1 MRPFAQSALKQWRL
15 LGSHHSVRFGPR
27 ERRFISSTPQRRA
40 EPNPTSETP
49 PSTSTEPKGKEKAQD
64 VEPTKPPPNDATLP
78 LLQRPLGLRDR
89 PKAKSKS
96 WEETKEKYIDQ
107 DKRMEERT
115 HLAREAVRGHFT
127 DLNNTRRHGGKTW
140 IAPKVMIR
148 EDKALYFP
156 DIFGTPLSGGE
167 KVHTTDLL
175 AGKVSVVTLLTT
187 RMSEI
192 QTAQFIEPTQTSFGD
207 HPLYQHV
214 QINLQDNL
222 IKSFL
227 VSIFASSIRKSVPQP
242 LWPTYLI
249 SSQNMEY
256 LREPLGLANR
266 HVGYVY
272 LVDPKLKIRWAAC
285 ADPKAEEIAALRTC
299 TSVLLGRST
308 KPSASTDG
316 DVQESAPKSA

>member
-1 MRPFAQSALKQWRL
+1 MCSFFRYALQQHRL
-15 LGSHHSVRFGPR
+15 SGTSTAVRLCLR
-27 ERRFISSTPQRRA
+27 QRRLISSTPHRNA
-40 EPNPTSETP
+40 ELSGPK
-49 PSTSTEPKGKEKAQD
+49 STESKEKEKEKAPEAD
-64 VEPTKPPPNDATLP
+64 APNPPSSETALP

-89 PKAKSKS
+89 PKAQAKS

-127 DLNNTRRHGGKTW
+127 DLNNTRKHGGKTW

-156 DIFGTPLSGGE
+156 DIFGTPLAGGE

-192 QTAQFIEPTQTSFGD
+192 QTAQFVEPTQTSFSD

-299 TSVLLGRST
+299 TSVLLDRST
-308 KPSASTDG
+308 KPSAPTEGYS
-316 DVQESAPKSA
+316 QASAPKSA